1 MTARWEPTRL
11 VAVDGVLYAWSQRN
25 ADGRWQVR
33 LETGVV
39 VYAWVKAT
47 RVKRTGLRVLRLLKG
62 FALADLRRVASVAR
76 AASVAV
82 RQAVRP

>member
-39 VYAWVKAT
+39 VYPWAKAT
-47 RVKRTGLRVLRLLKG
+47 RVKRTGLRVLRLLFG
-62 FALADLRRVASVAR
+62 VELSNLRRIAWAMVR
-76 AASVAV
+76 AGVPS
-82 RQAVRP
+82 